1 MTVDVGMA
9 AAAETIAPEHCNRP
23 MKDDGTEAQLPPDRD
38 GADLPLR
45 VRRVH
50 DPERI
55 MNYTIHRTNNRSDS
69 DLPHRDRREHDPVV
83 IMDYTIHRTD
93 NCDNNDLPLQAWRE
107 HGPEVSM
114 VYTTHRTDNGGGTGL
129 PLRARLAHDPEVIM
143 DYTAHH
149 IITGGGPDLHPRARR
164 EHNPEVVMD
173 YTIRC
178 TDNSIGAGPPSR
190 ARLEH
195 DPEEIIEYTIHR
207 IDNRGGSDLPLRA
220 RREHDPVVILDY
232 TIRRT
237 DNRGGADR
245 PLRARREH
253 DPEVNLDYTIHRA
266 DDETAPVDSSRP
278 VESNGAEA
286 RRSADHRGTEVCRR
300 DRPEQNPVKAT
311 DCDDPRDVAGYVTRS
326 GKDECWHPRG
336 SPALGHGDGGRD
348 RGEDHEASSL
358 VQQFVKVVALA
369 AQAVHAFDPPF
380 EDGME
385 PEWWQRVLR
394 EGFELQRD
402 GYDVWQLTEQMEARI
417 VARHDEPYEL
427 AALRWLDGLRRT
439 WHENSEAGLEPQW
452 GPAPEGEADY
462 FVEDAELTM
471 RDYWVHEARP
481 PSCLA
486 EGRKRRAEAAR
497 QERSRTPRRNLE
509 TGAKPQEQD
518 ERRSLLAGRVTGDGD
533 MTSFVVKKFLL
544 KKKDSRSLR
553 RLVDNPEAWRKGPG
567 VTVTAST
574 RVLAPRAPGRG
585 RASGSR
591 GSSTPTACA
600 VAPRGRGRGSSGD
613 RPILVDD
620 GEDDEEMDELGAS
633 FLWRSLLGLET
644 DSDYENEEAD
654 RMPGFVNEPAYSTV
668 YETLAD
674 QPPQAFAAM
683 QESLPRFVELLH
695 NDLQAI
701 VDRVGAERGI
711 GSSAAT
717 TRGDD
722 EAAGGVCGTPARRN
736 RLQSG
741 NHSWCSGGR

>member
-1 MTVDVGMA
+1 MKA
-9 AAAETIAPEHCNRP
+9 A
-23 MKDDGTEAQLPPDRD
+23 
-38 GADLPLR
+38 
-45 VRRVH
+45 
-50 DPERI
+50 
-55 MNYTIHRTNNRSDS
+55 
-69 DLPHRDRREHDPVV
+69 
-83 IMDYTIHRTD
+83 
-93 NCDNNDLPLQAWRE
+93 
-107 HGPEVSM
+107 
-114 VYTTHRTDNGGGTGL
+114 
-129 PLRARLAHDPEVIM
+129 
-143 DYTAHH
+143 
-149 IITGGGPDLHPRARR
+149 
-164 EHNPEVVMD
+164 
-173 YTIRC
+173 
-178 TDNSIGAGPPSR
+178 
-190 ARLEH
+190 
-195 DPEEIIEYTIHR
+195 
-207 IDNRGGSDLPLRA
+207 
-220 RREHDPVVILDY
+220 
-232 TIRRT
+232 
-237 DNRGGADR
+237 
-245 PLRARREH
+245 
-253 DPEVNLDYTIHRA
+253 
-266 DDETAPVDSSRP
+266 
-278 VESNGAEA
+278 
-286 RRSADHRGTEVCRR
+286 
-300 DRPEQNPVKAT
+300 

-336 SPALGHGDGGRD
+336 SPALGNGDGGRD

-358 VQQFVKVVALA
+358 VQQFVRVVALA

-385 PEWWQRVLR
+385 SEWWQRVLR

-462 FVEDAELTM
+462 FVEDTELTM

-486 EGRKRRAEAAR
+486 EGRKRKAEAAR
-497 QERSRTPRRNLE
+497 QERSRTPQRNLE
-509 TGAKPQEQD
+509 TGAKPQEQE

-574 RVLAPRAPGRG
+574 RVLAPRAPERG

-591 GSSTPTACA
+591 GGSTPTACA

-620 GEDDEEMDELGAS
+620 GEDDEEMDALGAS

-711 GSSAAT
+711 GSSAAA

-722 EAAGGVCGTPARRN
+722 EAAATAPPAESEGPRPGGTASRAATTDGAVEGDEEVEIEIEGEDDEGDDTLLVQLGVQRAGGENKDLYATLPGPHRRLLQLRDWAEDKWMEGHQVADMLSLAWANVRRGTTKPRDLERAREWFELVACVIPRPLIAGPEEAVPEGALPPQQHEWAEEVARAIHGQILWEQQEAEPACMMQRSLTGMTRAAQARPQRAEQMNAELQQMQVDAAQVAAAELLQIITEGPARSHPRVEGN
-736 RLQSG
+736 RGSASG
-741 NHSWCSGGR
+741 PHCRRQCTDSGA